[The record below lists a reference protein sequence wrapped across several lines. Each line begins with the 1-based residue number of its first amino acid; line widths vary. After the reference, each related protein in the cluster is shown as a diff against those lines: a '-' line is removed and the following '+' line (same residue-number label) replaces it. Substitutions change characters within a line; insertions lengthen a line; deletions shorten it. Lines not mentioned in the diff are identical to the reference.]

1 MKKGSHMT
9 EESKKKLSEAVS
21 KRWKEKGKYGNYGVH
36 QKDSEESY
44 RTYQRLQ
51 HRDWYARNKE
61 KWSNYIMKKKYEAM
75 STEELFRL
83 RDKHA
88 NGMIAG
94 NEKKQRLVNLITS
107 VLVERGVLTVTC
119 DFEHNYSYSACNPA
133 NFEMP
138 KPDKIEING
147 VWYDLVECPIQ
158 WEG

>member
-1 MKKGSHMT
+1 MKKGTHMT

-75 STEELFRL
+75 TTDELFRL

-94 NEKKQRLVNLITS
+94 NEKKQRLVDLINS
-107 VLVERGVLTVTC
+107 VLAERGVLTATC
-119 DFEHNYSYSACNPA
+119 DFEHNYSYSANNPI

-138 KPDKIEING
+138 KPNKIEING

>member
-75 STEELFRL
+75 TTEELFRL

-94 NEKKQRLVNLITS
+94 NEKKQRLVDLINS
-107 VLVERGVLTVTC
+107 VLTERGALTITC
-119 DFEHNYSYSACNPA
+119 DFEHNYSYSAVNPT
-133 NFEMP
+133 NF
-138 KPDKIEING
+138 KPNKIEING